1 MPFSQSNGPLDLDL
15 DSRFGRIEV
24 MLMRDEIITFIL
36 KYSIENV
43 TLIRVHFLCYCHAK
57 IFDWLRSMFW
67 DERRLNKARMP
78 R

>member
-43 TLIRVHFLCYCHAK
+43 
-57 IFDWLRSMFW
+57 D
-67 DERRLNKARMP
+67 P
-78 R
+78 